1 MNVENTQTD
10 ETISQNPAPD
20 RTDSTKWKEAPILLL
35 KGFFMGAADVI
46 PGVSGGTMALIL
58 GVYSRLIHAI
68 KSIDVKAVKLL
79 LRFNIKAVF
88 ERVHWKFLISLVSG
102 VGLAFFFFTKIVP
115 LPELMYEYPEPIY
128 GLFFGLIV
136 GSIYLLTKNIKGFGW
151 KHFLFVILGTLIGYW
166 VVTLVP
172 TSTPDSYPFIFF
184 SGAVAICAMILPGI
198 SGSFLLLILRKYTF
212 ILNQFGQIGG
222 PHTTSA
228 LLILLVF
235 VLGMIT
241 GISLFSRFLSWF
253 LDRYH
258 GFTLS
263 VLVGF
268 LVGSLY
274 VIWPFQVRQFTKTY
288 RTKIESVQST
298 QVQVLQAHPENAMRQ
313 EYQKLGK
320 IVNPGAKPSEQK
332 IQLIT
337 VKKKLIHSEPFWP
350 NIHDLKGDKRLN
362 EGPLSF
368 YLAFICMLGG
378 LLLVAGIEKMA
389 GMMGGEAV

>member
-1 MNVENTQTD
+1 MDVENTQT
-10 ETISQNPAPD
+10 EEKKIKQS
-20 RTDSTKWKEAPILLL
+20 DSTEWRESPLLVL
-35 KGFFMGAADVI
+35 KGFLMGAADVI

-58 GVYSRLIHAI
+58 GIYSRLIHAI
-68 KSIDVKAVKLL
+68 KSVDVQAIKMLI
-79 LRFNIKAVF
+79 RFRIPEVLKI
-88 ERVHWKFLISLVSG
+88 VHWKFLISLLSG
-102 VGLAFFFFTKIVP
+102 IVLAFVFFTKIVP

-128 GLFFGLIV
+128 GLFFGLIL
-136 GSIYLLTKNIKGFGW
+136 GSIYLLIKNIKGFGW
-151 KHFLFVILGTLIGYW
+151 KHFVFLVIGTVIGYW

-172 TSTPDSYPFIFF
+172 TNTPESYPFIFF

-212 ILNQFGQIGG
+212 ILNQFGKIGG
-222 PHTTSA
+222 PDTMSA
-228 LLILLVF
+228 VLILLVF
-235 VLGMIT
+235 ILGMIT

-274 VIWPFQVRQFTKTY
+274 VIWPFQVRKFTETSQ
-288 RTKIESVQST
+288 TKIVTVTSQKVKS
-298 QVQVLQAHPENAMRQ
+298 LQEKPENPMRQ

-320 IVNPGAKPSEQK
+320 VINPGATKSQQM

-337 VKKKLIHSEPFWP
+337 VKKKLIKSRPYWP
-350 NIHDLKGDKRLN
+350 DVHNLNGDQRLN
-362 EGPLSF
+362 EGAPSF
-368 YLAFICMLGG
+368 YLAFGSMLFG

-389 GMMGGEAV
+389 SQSAA